1 MTIRKLFPLLF
12 VAIAAAALLPER
24 ASAQL
29 CWYCD
34 ECDWDPEGTICR
46 GYSVNNSPIIGYLSC
61 SGPEFCTCQ
70 RKTPGICY
78 VPEYGMDEAAER
90 EKLDESLA
98 AIKAGR
104 SIPADGPFFYVSSGG
119 DLVVRRKCDT
129 AEVARVAV
137 AEVTP
142 VLALD
147 D

>member
-1 MTIRKLFPLLF
+1 MTTRKLFPLLF

-34 ECDWDPEGTICR
+34 ECPFGSGDMCN
-46 GYSVNNSPIIGYLSC
+46 GYSVNAQPILGYLNC
-61 SGPEFCTCQ
+61 GGPEFCTCK
-70 RKTPGICY
+70 RSNLGICW
-78 VPEYGMDEAAER
+78 EIEAGMEEAAEK
-90 EKLDESLA
+90 EQLDETLA

-119 DLVVRRKCDT
+119 DLVVRRKCNT
-129 AEVARVAV
+129 EEVARLAA
-137 AEVTP
+137 AEVGP